1 MIEAIANFF
10 GIIIRFIYEMVNN
23 NYLISILIF
32 TFLTK
37 LILFPL
43 TLMQIKSTEKLQEI
57 GPKDKAIR
65 EKYKNDEKK
74 QAEELS
80 KLYSENKINPLGGC
94 LPILIQLPIILGM
107 FYIVK
112 QPLTYIIQTP
122 QEEIKTYTAAYLN
135 KEESEVTE
143 QEMKQYEIQVAEKNN
158 IIDMNVGLGIN
169 LGQTPSNVFSK
180 EVDKKASPISLI
192 IPILAVVLAFV
203 QTKVAQKNSNNT
215 NVDENAAQM
224 QKSTNLMMPL
234 LSGIISYTM
243 PLALG
248 VYWLFGSL
256 LQILQQMLI
265 TYVTNKHKKVL
276 ELDKGGV
283 VNEKN

>member
-1 MIEAIANFF
+1 MIDAIANFF

-23 NYLISILIF
+23 NYFISILMF

-122 QEEIKTYTAAYLN
+122 QNEIKTYTATYLN
-135 KEESEVTE
+135 KEESEVTDA
-143 QEMKQYEIQVAEKNN
+143 EMKNYEIQVAEKNN
-158 IIDMNVGLGIN
+158 IINMNVGLGIN

-180 EVDKKASPISLI
+180 EADKKAKPISLI

-203 QTKVAQKNSNNT
+203 QTKITQKNNT
-215 NVDENAAQM
+215 NIDESAAQM

>member
-1 MIEAIANFF
+1 MIDAIANFF

-80 KLYSENKINPLGGC
+80 KLYSENKINPIGGC

-122 QEEIKTYTAAYLN
+122 QEEIKTYTATYLN

-143 QEMKQYEIQVAEKNN
+143 AEMKTYEIQVAEKNN

-180 EVDKKASPISLI
+180 DEDKKASPISLI
-192 IPILAVVLAFV
+192 IPILAVILAFL
-203 QTKVAQKNSNNT
+203 QTKITQKNSNT
-215 NVDENAAQM
+215 NMDESTAQM

-256 LQILQQMLI
+256 LQILQQILI
-265 TYVTNKHKKVL
+265 TYATNKHKKVL
-276 ELDKGGV
+276 ELDKGGA

>member
-10 GIIIRFIYEMVNN
+10 GIIIRFIYDLVNN

-43 TLMQIKSTEKLQEI
+43 TFLQIKSTEKLQEI
-57 GPKDKAIR
+57 TPKDKAIR

-122 QEEIKTYTAAYLN
+122 QSEIKTYTATYLN
-135 KEESEVTE
+135 KEESEVTNA
-143 QEMKQYEIQVAEKNN
+143 EMKQYEIQIAEKNS

-180 EVDKKASPISLI
+180 EADKKASPISLI
-192 IPILAVVLAFV
+192 IPILAVILSFA
-203 QTKVAQKNSNNT
+203 QTKIMQKNNNA
-215 NVDENAAQM
+215 NVDESAAQM

-265 TYVTNKHKKVL
+265 NKVTNRHKKML

>member
-43 TLMQIKSTEKLQEI
+43 TFLQIKSTEKLQDI
-57 GPKDKAIR
+57 APKDKAIR

-122 QEEIKTYTAAYLN
+122 QSEIKTYTATYLG
-135 KEESEVTE
+135 KEESEVTDAE
-143 QEMKQYEIQVAEKNN
+143 IKTYEIQIAEKNN
-158 IIDMNVGLGIN
+158 IIDMNVGLGLN

-180 EVDKKASPISLI
+180 EKDKKASPISLI
-192 IPILAVVLAFV
+192 IPILAVVLSFA
-203 QTKVAQKNSNNT
+203 QTKLMQKNNNT
-215 NVDENAAQM
+215 NADESAQQM

>member
-10 GIIIRFIYEMVNN
+10 GISIRFIYEMVNN

-43 TLMQIKSTEKLQEI
+43 TFLQIKSTEKLQDI
-57 GPKDKAIR
+57 APKDKAIR

-122 QEEIKTYTAAYLN
+122 QSEIKTYTATYLG
-135 KEESEVTE
+135 KEESEVTDAE
-143 QEMKQYEIQVAEKNN
+143 IKTYEIQIAEKNN
-158 IIDMNVGLGIN
+158 IIDMNVGLGLN

-180 EVDKKASPISLI
+180 EKDKKASPISLI
-192 IPILAVVLAFV
+192 IPILAVVLSFA
-203 QTKVAQKNSNNT
+203 QTKLMQKNNNT
-215 NVDENAAQM
+215 NADESAQQM

>member
-1 MIEAIANFF
+1 MIDAIANFF

-65 EKYKNDEKK
+65 EKYKNDEEK

-80 KLYSENKINPLGGC
+80 KLYSENKINPIGGC

-122 QEEIKTYTAAYLN
+122 QEEIKTYTATYLN

-143 QEMKQYEIQVAEKNN
+143 AEMKTYEIQVAEKNN

-180 EVDKKASPISLI
+180 DDDKKASPISLI
-192 IPILAVVLAFV
+192 IPILAVILAFL
-203 QTKVAQKNSNNT
+203 QTKITQKNSNT
-215 NVDENAAQM
+215 NMDESTAQM

-256 LQILQQMLI
+256 LQILQQILI
-265 TYVTNKHKKVL
+265 TYATNKHKKVL
-276 ELDKGGV
+276 ELDKGGA

>member
-10 GIIIRFIYEMVNN
+10 GIIIRFIYDMVNN

-43 TLMQIKSTEKLQEI
+43 TFLQIKSTEKLQEI
-57 GPKDKAIR
+57 TPKDKAIR

-94 LPILIQLPIILGM
+94 LPVLLQLPIILGM

-122 QEEIKTYTAAYLN
+122 QEEIKTYTATYLN
-135 KEESEVTE
+135 KEESEITE
-143 QEMKQYEIQVAEKNN
+143 AEMRNYEIQVAEKNN
-158 IIDMNVGLGIN
+158 IINMNVGFGLD
-169 LGQTPSNVFSK
+169 LGQTPSDIFSK
-180 EVDKKASPISLI
+180 DEDKKANPISLI
-192 IPILAVVLAFV
+192 IPILAVALSF
-203 QTKVAQKNSNNT
+203 AQMKLTQKSGNA

-224 QKSTNLMMPL
+224 QKSTGLMLPL

-256 LQILQQMLI
+256 IQILQQMLI
-265 TYVTNKHKKVL
+265 TKVTNRHKKML

-283 VNEKN
+283 INEKN